1 MKLKKQK
8 VLLVLK
14 IVGAILLLGIVLL
27 FAFRNTLL
35 EKVIHRIDSKLE
47 RDYQCHFTIEKA
59 EFHGLTNLEFQH
71 ISLVPKQADTLLC
84 IDELKTS
91 VNFWKFLVGDIQ
103 LGKLEINKGFIQ
115 LVKTKNGS
123 NFDAFLRSEKEKS
136 DNNEV
141 NYAKLLNRISSKLL
155 NLVPTDMHVKGFAVK
170 MNDKGNKVIFNFNQ
184 LTLVDK
190 KLTTLIQVSSD
201 NFSQQWK
208 LDGFTDPRDRKAD
221 LTFFNPKNDTIQ
233 LPYLDKK
240 FNLKTGFK
248 SIHFKLNN
256 LSMSSGELHV
266 DGYSAIENLIV
277 NHPKIASKN
286 VVVKNAGFDYHW
298 VIGSR
303 SITLD
308 STSALNLNRITCNPF
323 FAYTNETDKVYKLQL
338 KIPTMKSQDFIVSL
352 PTGLFRHFEGM
363 EAQGNFSYDLNFEY
377 NNHKPNNVVFESK
390 LKPEGLKITKYG
402 EADLN
407 KINGEFTYRAMDKG
421 VAQRPIIVGPS
432 NPNFTPLAAIS
443 PYLQKCV
450 LTSEDPSF
458 FNHRGFINEAFKQS
472 IAKNIRTQ
480 KFSRGAST
488 ISMQLVKNAFLTREK
503 TVSRKLE
510 EILLVYILEN
520 NRISSKERML
530 EVYFNIIEWGPNI
543 YGIGEAAQFYFQKS
557 PADLNLN
564 ECLFLATI
572 IPKPKGFMYRFDG
585 EQKLKPFAKQQNEF
599 LTRLMLRRHLLLETD
614 TIGQNKPATIIGPAQ
629 LYLKQKPSDAIEN
642 DSISVDE
649 FGF

>member
-1 MKLKKQK
+1 MKLQRKK

-14 IVGAILLLGIVLL
+14 IVGVLLLLGIILL
-27 FAFRNTLL
+27 FAFRNTIL
-35 EKVIHRIDSKLE
+35 EKVIHRIDAKME
-47 RDYQCHFTIEKA
+47 REYQCHFSIERA
-59 EFHGLTNLEFQH
+59 EFHGLTDLEFH
-71 ISLVPKQADTLLC
+71 DITLVPKQADTLVR

-91 VNFWKFLVGDIQ
+91 VNFWKLLLGDIQ
-103 LGKLEINKGFIQ
+103 LGKLEINKGYIQ

-123 NFDAFLRSEKEKS
+123 NFDAFLRSKKEKK
-136 DNNEV
+136 DNDEV
-141 NYAKLLNRISSKLL
+141 NYAKLLNRISSQLL
-155 NLVPTDMHVKGFAVK
+155 NLVPTDMHVKGFAIK
-170 MNDKGNKVIFNFNQ
+170 IDDKGNKVDFDFNQ

-190 KLTTLIQVSSD
+190 KLTTEIQVISED
-201 NFSQQWK
+201 FSQKWTLK
-208 LDGFTDPRDRKAD
+208 GFADPRDRKAD
-221 LTFFNPKNDTIQ
+221 LTFFTSKNDTIRI
-233 LPYLDKK
+233 PYFDKK

-248 SIHFKLNN
+248 SIHFN
-256 LSMSSGELHV
+256 LENLAMDSGELYI
-266 DGYSAIENLIV
+266 DGYSSIENLII
-277 NHPKIASKN
+277 NHPKIASKD
-286 VVVKNAGFDYHW
+286 VVIKTARFDYHW
-298 VIGSR
+298 IVGSR
-303 SITLD
+303 FIALD
-308 STSALNLNRITCNPF
+308 STSTMQLNSIKCQPF
-323 FAYTNETDKVYKLQL
+323 ASYTYETDKVYELQL
-338 KIPTMKSQDFIVSL
+338 KIPKMKAQDFIMSL

-363 EAQGNFSYDLNFEY
+363 EAQGNFSYDLNFKY
-377 NNHKPNNVVFESK
+377 NNHKPKELVFDSK
-390 LKPEGLKITKYG
+390 LKPEGLRITKYG

-407 KINGEFTYRAMDKG
+407 KINGEFTYRAIDKG
-421 VAQRPIIVGPS
+421 VAQRPIIVGSS

-472 IAKNIRTQ
+472 IVKNIRTK

-585 EQKLKPFAKQQNEF
+585 EQKLKPFAKEQNEF
-599 LTRLMLRRHLLLETD
+599 LTRLMLRRQLLSETD
-614 TIGQNKPATIIGPAQ
+614 TIGQNVPAKILGPAQ
-629 LYLKQKPSDAIEN
+629 LYLKQKPTDTIEN
-642 DSISVDE
+642 DSTRIDE
-649 FGF
+649 FEF